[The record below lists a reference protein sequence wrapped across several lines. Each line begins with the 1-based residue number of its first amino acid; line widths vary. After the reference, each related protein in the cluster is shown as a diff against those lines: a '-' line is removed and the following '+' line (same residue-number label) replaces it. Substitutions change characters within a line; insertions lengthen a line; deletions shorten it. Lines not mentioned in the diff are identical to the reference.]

1 MSEVGSV
8 CTCNKVLSRKAA
20 NAMAGIG
27 DLLGMMRD
35 FGSLKERMAQ
45 VQGDLERQTVLGSS
59 GDGKVTVAIN
69 GRQELVSL
77 RIDPAAVDAA
87 NVAMLEE
94 MVKGALGQAMARAK
108 DLQREAVTKLLGGF
122 PLPPGLLDAM
132 L

>member
-1 MSEVGSV
+1 M
-8 CTCNKVLSRKAA
+8 T
-20 NAMAGIG
+20 GIG
-27 DLLGMMRD
+27 DLMGMMRD

-69 GRQELVSL
+69 GRQELVSV
-77 RIDPAAVDAA
+77 RIDPAVVDPG
-87 NVAMLEE
+87 NVAVLEE
-94 MVKGALGQAMARAK
+94 MVKSALGQAMARAK